1 MIKFFSIYI
10 LLLVWSEFINLIKTE
25 SNIWIESYILT
36 TWDDFLLL
44 IFLLN
49 RLVDDDIKIFIS
61 IVNASFIFILM
72 KFIHQIDPST
82 FISILLNFILLPFLN
97 ITLVL
102 SIQLRLLLYL
112 RLILDILMTFIN
124 LLLQN
129 LLNLLR
135 IIPKTKLVLIQI
147 LHPILFLIEILWFH
161 LMHWWV
167 VFSFS
172 HLMMVLLLN
181 EIWLVFFSHDLC
193 DWVGK
198 LSLLWWIGP
207 RLKFLCVLWLFFLSL
222 DLTGFKLVNFNFV
235 WL

>member
-25 SNIWIESYILT
+25 SNIGIESYILT

-97 ITLVL
+97 ITWVL
-102 SIQLRLLLYL
+102 SIQLRLVLYL
-112 RLILDILMTFIN
+112 RLILDILVTFIN

-161 LMHWWV
+161 LMHWW
-167 VFSFS
+167 
-172 HLMMVLLLN
+172 
-181 EIWLVFFSHDLC
+181 LV
-193 DWVGK
+193 
-198 LSLLWWIGP
+198 
-207 RLKFLCVLWLFFLSL
+207 FLSL
-222 DLTGFKLVNFNFV
+222 TWWWFYCWMKSDWLSSAMICVIGWVNC
-235 WL
+235 LCCGG